1 MRGNDKGPHQIS
13 NVEKDSPAFYA
24 GLRNDDLILKVNDL
38 NVVGERYNK
47 TVALIKNESEK
58 GRLKLEVI
66 DVQSCS
72 NEIRN
77 VSLTPQS
84 GYSTL
89 NKPVKPSKSGS
100 IDNLRSITAE
110 IIASGSGRDTFRS
123 VSQLPT
129 DRPRADNDNR
139 KPRPASASDI
149 DRVPQLTNS
158 TVRSNASYGSAATFS
173 SEIRPSNIGSTR
185 SVSSNIGGYRPKFK
199 RCNVQLLPDFNGY
212 GFAINS
218 KIKPKF
224 MIYSVDQNSPAYKAN
239 LRETDVI
246 VQIDNKNIRK
256 IKFDKVKQILSE
268 SQKKGQVE
276 ILAIDQEGYKY
287 YKDRKKRFSS
297 KKLVTADN
305 TEPYFTVTGQIDSN
319 KTRERTL
326 SSDFEGDSS
335 KVTSLNQPTSASSSR
350 VQITVP
356 QVNPTTETEEETGTV
371 LDNFDIIACTIIR
384 DGDKPLGLSLST
396 AVNRSQSTV
405 SRASSANSRKEDDVI
420 LPIIT
425 SVDAG
430 SAADRSGLRAND
442 LILEINGRSTTGQT
456 NNTVGK
462 WIKSS
467 GDQIEFLVS
476 REKVLTIVSNDNDV
490 IIRENAKMIANEA
503 MEKARIIASNEA
515 ATTHL
520 SRRESAALSNRSG
533 NLSQQG
539 SPQVI
544 HSEVRM
550 SSSRL
555 QQDLPRDEIKV
566 ESSPKQR
573 PRNQSEP
580 SVLTNKNE
588 DNSFSE
594 PHKSGPTSTPLSQRS
609 KSSFNL
615 PRDAPIPRLC
625 RVRAYEEQL
634 GFTVAGSKTNRG
646 VFKVNDVT
654 PNSPAAHSGLINDD
668 QIIEISGVNVT
679 SMTYNEVIDYIK
691 ERKQEDD
698 LQLLVADKP
707 TVLWYAAKKI
717 PISSQ
722 IVPKM
727 QYIETLLKE
736 ELQADLTEQ
745 NSDSKSF

>member
-1 MRGNDKGPHQIS
+1 
-13 NVEKDSPAFYA
+13 V
-24 GLRNDDLILKVNDL
+24 L
-38 NVVGERYNK
+38 
-47 TVALIKNESEK
+47 
-58 GRLKLEVI
+58 
-66 DVQSCS
+66 
-72 NEIRN
+72 
-77 VSLTPQS
+77 
-84 GYSTL
+84 
-89 NKPVKPSKSGS
+89 
-100 IDNLRSITAE
+100 
-110 IIASGSGRDTFRS
+110 FRS
-123 VSQLPT
+123 
-129 DRPRADNDNR
+129 
-139 KPRPASASDI
+139 
-149 DRVPQLTNS
+149 
-158 TVRSNASYGSAATFS
+158 
-173 SEIRPSNIGSTR
+173 
-185 SVSSNIGGYRPKFK
+185 
-199 RCNVQLLPDFNGY
+199 
-212 GFAINS
+212 
-218 KIKPKF
+218 
-224 MIYSVDQNSPAYKAN
+224 
-239 LRETDVI
+239 
-246 VQIDNKNIRK
+246 
-256 IKFDKVKQILSE
+256 
-268 SQKKGQVE
+268 
-276 ILAIDQEGYKY
+276 
-287 YKDRKKRFSS
+287 
-297 KKLVTADN
+297 
-305 TEPYFTVTGQIDSN
+305 VTGQIDSN

-384 DGDKPLGLSLST
+384 DSDKPLGLSLST

-405 SRASSANSRKEDDVI
+405 SRASSANSRKEEDVI

-566 ESSPKQR
+566 EPSPKQR

-745 NSDSKSF
+745 NSDNPTSTS